1 MASIAISN
9 QLGIKTFEKQYRD
22 HLSGFDAWDQ
32 KDHAESWMLFPHNL
46 GSRLAIDET
55 ELTQGELYTIITN
68 KAKHGKKGAL
78 VAMIEGTKTASVA
91 TVLCRIEAF
100 KRAMV
105 SEVTLDLSPAMEAT
119 VRMSFPRARVTS
131 DRFHVQQLVSE
142 ALQEMRGSLR
152 REALRTESEA
162 MITARKENKKYP
174 PHLHKNGDTTRQL
187 LARSRYVLFKPKS
200 RWHDSQKDRAE
211 ILFEQFPNLHHAYN
225 LSMMFR
231 SFYENSTSKESAKQQ
246 LDLWYLRTEASL
258 IKEFEVP
265 IMTIRAHE
273 DTILN
278 YFVDRSTNA
287 SAESFNAKL
296 KGFRSVVRGV
306 RDKKFFLFRVAM
318 LYG

>member
-9 QLGIKTFEKQYRD
+9 HLKIDTFEKQYRD
-22 HLSGFDAWDQ
+22 HLSTFHTWDQ
-32 KDHAESWMLFPHNL
+32 KDHAESWMLFPQNL
-46 GSRLAIDET
+46 GMKLSIDET
-55 ELTQGELYTIITN
+55 ELTNGELYTIVTN
-68 KAKHGKKGAL
+68 KARHGKKGCL
-78 VAMIEGTKTASVA
+78 VAMVEGTRADTVA
-91 TVLCRIEAF
+91 AILCRIETR

-105 SEVTLDLSPAMEAT
+105 YEATLDLSPAMESI
-119 VRMSFPRARVTS
+119 VRTSFPSARVTS

-142 ALQEMRGSLR
+142 ALQEIRVGLR
-152 REALRTESEA
+152 KEALKTESEA
-162 MITARKENKKYP
+162 IIAARKENKLFVP
-174 PHLHKNGDTTRQL
+174 TVHTNGDTDRQL
-187 LARSRYVLFKPKS
+187 LARSRHLLFKPES
-200 RWHDSQKDRAE
+200 RWHESQKVRSK
-211 ILFEQFPNLHHAYN
+211 ILFEKFPNLKHAYN

-231 SFYENSTSKESAKQQ
+231 SFYERSTDKVTAKVKLDAWYRMIEMSKI
-246 LDLWYLRTEASL
+246 EAFA
-258 IKEFEVP
+258 IP
-265 IMTIRAHE
+265 MTTIQAHE